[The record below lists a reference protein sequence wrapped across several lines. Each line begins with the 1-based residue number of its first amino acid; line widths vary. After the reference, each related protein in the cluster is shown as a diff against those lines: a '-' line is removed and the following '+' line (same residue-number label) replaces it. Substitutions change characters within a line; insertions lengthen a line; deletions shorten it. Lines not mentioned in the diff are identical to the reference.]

1 MRKPAAN
8 SGQPYRDSE
17 IRLIVKTVPTWR
29 NIKLLARVL
38 GRSND
43 AIWMVYELVYRRS
56 FRESK
61 MAQETGGQG
70 VAHQVDRIRR
80 RVGLGNF
87 G

>member
-1 MRKPAAN
+1 MRIPAER
-8 SGQPYRDSE
+8 SGQPYTDAE
-17 IRLIVKTVPTWR
+17 VALMVKTVPTWR

-38 GRSND
+38 KRSPD

-61 MAQETGGQG
+61 MQQETSGRG

-80 RVGLGNF
+80 RLGLGNF